1 MSFSISD
8 RQTKVVNLPSF
19 EGCTVTVYTSLPL
32 REQKELQKKYPN
44 SGDQQSDDAQNLGIE
59 TLLRCIVKWDF
70 DEKVTME
77 NLLELPTTDALTVLE
92 VVTGKKLLNAEQPGE
107 ITDAKKKSS

>member
-1 MSFSISD
+1 
-8 RQTKVVNLPSF
+8 
-19 EGCTVTVYTSLPL
+19 
-32 REQKELQKKYPN
+32 
-44 SGDQQSDDAQNLGIE
+44 
-59 TLLRCIVKWDF
+59 
-70 DEKVTME
+70 ME